1 MTFPW
6 HSRSWQEAG
15 EFLSNAVHADER
27 ILAPDAF
34 WWVVGRV
41 ERYVPPN
48 LTSDTLYDWVVLKV
62 DDMPQIPRGFLRG
75 VAARMAPAFVN
86 DTFVIWAGGAG
97 PSPGADIDLRDRLA
111 GFWVRLAQ
119 LGPEPSEP
127 NRYVLD
133 AALSDAS
140 HIVNHATLSD
150 AEIKVSMNDLF
161 RRTGYLYPTL
171 RDQGYLADM
180 RAHTAGLVDRCRG
193 GAVLD
198 VCSGGLRFVD
208 APVGTRVVRTDLSEV
223 GLELARQA
231 DERRPGIT
239 YAVMDAQR
247 IAAAEMRFDAVLFMD
262 AIEHVRDASLVLR
275 EAARMLVPGGWLL
288 LSFSNTGSVN
298 QVIAEKLGHPR
309 FVTNHQHFR
318 EFSLEEITG
327 LLHDSGL
334 DVRETAGINLYPY
347 WGVPRLDDVVRPV
360 TDDDPEVVEMM
371 RELGRRVGAEYAYTG
386 VVIAQRS
393 I

>member
-150 AEIKVSMNDLF
+150 AEIKVSLNDLF

-247 IAAAEMRFDAVLFMD
+247 IAAAEMRFDAVLF
-262 AIEHVRDASLVLR
+262 
-275 EAARMLVPGGWLL
+275 
-288 LSFSNTGSVN
+288 
-298 QVIAEKLGHPR
+298 GHPR